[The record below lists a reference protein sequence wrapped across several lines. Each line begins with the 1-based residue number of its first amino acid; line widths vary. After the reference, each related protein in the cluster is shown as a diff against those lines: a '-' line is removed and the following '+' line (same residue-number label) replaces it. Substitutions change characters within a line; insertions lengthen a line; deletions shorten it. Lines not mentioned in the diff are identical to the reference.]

1 MQESW
6 GAEILDNAKQFDT
19 LFSLYST
26 PCKTQ
31 ASSCQLLGVKPDA
44 TSLFHMETE
53 ISTSG
58 GAVCSPR
65 SQPSLTP
72 GLLLAH
78 SKGSLQQQKIKYFNG
93 LIVIFYTQAGFWY
106 HQTQRTSKKIRPKLP
121 PHFLILKWRSKQRG
135 VSKTTEL
142 DKFFKINL
150 AEACWVSLVL
160 EMMKFKRMELK
171 SGHEVVIRKVS
182 K

>member
-53 ISTSG
+53 MAPSG
-58 GAVCSPR
+58 GVGCSPQP
-65 SQPSLTP
+65 QPSVTP

-78 SKGSLQQQKIKYFNG
+78 SKGSLQQQKKPLFQWCNCHFQHSACLRLDPG
-93 LIVIFYTQAGFWY
+93 T
-106 HQTQRTSKKIRPKLP
+106 IRPREHQNRFAP
-121 PHFLILKWRSKQRG
+121 NHI
-135 VSKTTEL
+135 
-142 DKFFKINL
+142 
-150 AEACWVSLVL
+150 A
-160 EMMKFKRMELK
+160 
-171 SGHEVVIRKVS
+171 
-182 K
+182 

>member
-44 TSLFHMETE
+44 TSLFHMEAE
-53 ISTSG
+53 IAPSG
-58 GAVCSPR
+58 GVLCSPR
-65 SQPSLTP
+65 SQPSVTP

-78 SKGSLQQQKIKYFNG
+78 SKASLQQQKTTISTVHLSFFT
-93 LIVIFYTQAGFWY
+93 LSLAQARSWY
-106 HQTQRTSKKIRPKLP
+106 HQTQRTGKKNLP
-121 PHFLILKWRSKQRG
+121 QA
-135 VSKTTEL
+135 TT
-142 DKFFKINL
+142 FPNFKIEKVN
-150 AEACWVSLVL
+150 
-160 EMMKFKRMELK
+160 R
-171 SGHEVVIRKVS
+171 EV
-182 K
+182 

>member
-1 MQESW
+1 MPNNST
-6 GAEILDNAKQFDT
+6 LYFLFTPHHAKHRLQAASCWEWNQMPHP
-19 LFSLYST
+19 FSIW
-26 PCKTQ
+26 KQ
-31 ASSCQLLGVKPDA
+31 K
-44 TSLFHMETE
+44 
-53 ISTSG
+53 
-58 GAVCSPR
+58 SPR
-65 SQPSLTP
+65 LGGPCAPLSPSPPWPQGCYWHTAKAP
-72 GLLLAH
+72 SN
-78 SKGSLQQQKIKYFNG
+78 SKKKKYFNG
-93 LIVIFYTQAGFWY
+93 VIVIFYTQAGFWY